1 MQKKFERIICR
12 EKKVGMKKVLIIEKQ
27 LSSREVLLELLK
39 GKKLQLFTVED
50 GMAALNL
57 LKKRSFDLIL
67 SDLKGIKV
75 LDRSQRRPL
84 STPIVHLKSGG
95 DPLLKD
101 IAHVLEKP
109 LNPQGVT
116 KLLLNLLQSR
126 SPKMHVIAESPAMK
140 GILRQVEQIA
150 KSHSNVFI
158 CGESGTGKEV
168 IAGLIHE
175 GSSRSNHPFIRVN
188 CAALPDTL
196 IESEFFGHE
205 KGAFTGALQKKAG
218 RFERADKGTLL
229 LDEVSEIPA
238 PLQAKLLRVVQE
250 QEFERVGG
258 AESIHVDVRLVST
271 SNRLMKEAIKSKEFR
286 ADLYYRLN
294 VIPLFL
300 PPLRER
306 KEDILPLARL
316 FVQVVCAR
324 NQIPLKILSK
334 KAEQKLLAY
343 SWPGNIRELRNCI
356 EHGVVM
362 DYSETLEE
370 EHFLI
375 ESDQSAPDA
384 LLSLKDLEKEH
395 ILKALEALGGNRTQA
410 AKVLGISVRTLR
422 NKLRTY

>member
-1 MQKKFERIICR
+1 
-12 EKKVGMKKVLIIEKQ
+12 MKKVLIIEKH
-27 LSSREVLLELLK
+27 LSSRELLLELLK

-50 GMAALNL
+50 GIAALDL
-57 LKKRSFDLIL
+57 LKKHSFDLIL
-67 SDLKGIKV
+67 SDLKGIKA

-84 STPIVHLKSGG
+84 STPIVHLKSGE
-95 DPLLKD
+95 DPLLKN
-101 IAHVLEKP
+101 IVHVLEKP
-109 LNPQGVT
+109 LNSQGVST
-116 KLLLNLLQSR
+116 LLLNLLQNR
-126 SPKMHVIAESPAMK
+126 SKKMHVVADSPAMK
-140 GILRQVEQIA
+140 TILRQVEQIA

-175 GSSRSNHPFIRVN
+175 GSRRSGHPFIRVN
-188 CAALPDTL
+188 CAALADTL

-238 PLQAKLLRVVQE
+238 SLQAKLLRIVQE

-258 AESIHVDVRLVST
+258 TGIIHVDVRLVST
-271 SNRLMKEAIKSKEFR
+271 SNRLMKEAIKSGEFR

-294 VIPLFL
+294 VIPIFL

-306 KEDILPLARL
+306 KEDILPLARH

-324 NQIPLKILSK
+324 NQITVKTLSK
-334 KAEQKLLAY
+334 KAEKKLLAY

-370 EHFLI
+370 EHFSI

-384 LLSLKDLEKEH
+384 LVSLKDLEKDH
-395 ILKALEALGGNRTQA
+395 ILRVLEALGGNRTQA

-422 NKLRTY
+422 NKLSTYKSSCIS